1 MYKTSLPSL
10 LLLAA
15 IASLTP
21 AAAQNSRS
29 ISSGT
34 ADNGQFV
41 FTYKLNVEQVGNA
54 PLPRLGG
61 GSLTKAN
68 TMQRFLLDDE
78 NKRYTG
84 YDLRV
89 EALSSTSCK
98 VTLAPLSATAEELRL
113 PGTGWTSFTLPTL
126 PPSHVLNQGDTL
138 ALDLMIH
145 PRTGQ
150 RIVEYITVNPKSA
163 RTLQA
168 SNAPARDFRLEDI
181 PLQLFDPQIKVNGRL
196 ESNPANRGGGV
207 SGTVLWIQLPHRG
220 RYVLSLVPHATLGFR
235 KSGEI
240 RGNKLSFQ
248 WNGDTFEVET
258 NTRIAPA
265 AGAWNLYVYHNP
277 ATRSHE
283 EAIGAGDAEFCVKM
297 N

>member
-1 MYKTSLPSL
+1 MYKTSLL
-10 LLLAA
+10 FLLAWAA
-15 IASLTP
+15 IGHGTQL
-21 AAAQNSRS
+21 AAQNNRV
-29 ISSGT
+29 ISSGST
-34 ADNGQFV
+34 DNGQFV
-41 FTYKLNVEQVGNA
+41 FTYKVNVEQVGNA

-61 GSLTKAN
+61 GSFTKAN
-68 TMQRFLLDDE
+68 SMQRFLLDDE

-84 YDLRV
+84 YELRI
-89 EALSSTSCK
+89 EALSRTSCK
-98 VTLAPLSATAEELRL
+98 VTLAPLSATVEELRL
-113 PGTGWTSFTLPTL
+113 PGTGWTSFALPSL
-126 PPSHVLNQGDTL
+126 PPSQVLNQGDTL
-138 ALDLMIH
+138 ALELMIH

-181 PLQLFDPQIKVNGRL
+181 PLQLFDPQIRVNGKL

-207 SGTVLWIQLPHRG
+207 SGTVVWIQLPHRG
-220 RYVLSLVPHATLGFR
+220 RYVLSLLPHASLGFR
-235 KSGEI
+235 KAGEI

-265 AGAWNLYVYHNP
+265 EGAWNLYVYHNP

-283 EAIGAGDAEFCVKM
+283 EAIGATDAEMAVRM